1 MNYAGNEKLKEDI
14 TSLNDRL
21 YELFRDTKAME
32 QKYRWSSENLADRLA
47 GQIVGQVHE
56 ELAKLV
62 KVVNETTYLFNE

>member
-32 QKYRWSSENLADRLA
+32 QKYRWNSENLADRLA